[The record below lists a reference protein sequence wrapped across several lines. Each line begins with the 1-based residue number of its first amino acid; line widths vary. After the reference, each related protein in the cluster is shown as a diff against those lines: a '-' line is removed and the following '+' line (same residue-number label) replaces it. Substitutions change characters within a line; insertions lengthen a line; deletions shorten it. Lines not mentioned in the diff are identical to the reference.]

1 MSEPEKIPTDSVRLA
16 ALEQRA
22 RDWAAADPD
31 PDSKAE
37 LEALIATSN
46 WGELEDRMAGQLEFG
61 TAGLRGVVAA
71 GSARMNLAVVLR
83 VTRALADQLLARAR
97 DPRTLPV
104 VVGCDARLDSVR
116 FADAAARVLIA
127 AGIPVKRFAEPVPTP
142 FVAYAVRAFA
152 ANAGIMITASHN
164 PPEYNG
170 YKLYSEHGV
179 QVIPPTDHEVAARM
193 QAMGKASLI
202 PLGDLA
208 RQEIIPDD
216 LEARY
221 LAEVR
226 SELPRVVADR
236 NLRIVYTPL
245 HGVGA
250 RVVERLLGQSGYA
263 HVSSVPEQ
271 REPDGHF
278 PTVPFPN
285 PEESGAL
292 DLALALAEK
301 ESADLVLA
309 NDPDVDRLSVALPTP
324 SGRWLQL
331 TGNQIGILLA
341 DFALSHGTS
350 GSHAL
355 VLASLVSSPM
365 LESIALKYGA
375 RCERVLTGF
384 KWVWTAGIALEAESY
399 RYCFGFEEALGY
411 SFGRAVRDKDGI
423 SAALAFAELTAEA
436 RASGKTVIERLHAL
450 YREHGL
456 WVSVQHNVVLKGT
469 VGAARIAEAM
479 ARLVSAPP
487 SVLAGE
493 RVISSRDLSVP
504 EPGAS
509 PPAWR
514 GPTLLVELRLCG
526 GGRVFA
532 RPSGTEPKLKLYV
545 DIPASLSAEASI
557 TAEEA
562 RARTR
567 AFELAS
573 ALVSALGL
581 DASA

>member
-1 MSEPEKIPTDSVRLA
+1 
-16 ALEQRA
+16 
-22 RDWAAADPD
+22 
-31 PDSKAE
+31 
-37 LEALIATSN
+37 
-46 WGELEDRMAGQLEFG
+46 MAGQLEFG
-61 TAGLRGVVAA
+61 TAGLRAVVAA

-104 VVGCDARLDSVR
+104 VIGCDARLDSVR

-127 AGIPVKRFAEPVPTP
+127 VGIPVKRFAEPVPTP

-193 QAMGKASLI
+193 NAMGPAALI

-208 RQEIIPDD
+208 GQEMIRDD

-250 RVVERLLGQSGYA
+250 RVVERLLSESGYA

-285 PEESGAL
+285 PEEPGAL

-331 TGNQIGILLA
+331 TGNQIGLVLA
-341 DFALSHGTS
+341 DFALSHCTFGPR
-350 GSHAL
+350 AL
-355 VLASLVSSPM
+355 VLTSLVSSPM
-365 LESIALKYGA
+365 LESIAAKYGA

-399 RYCFGFEEALGY
+399 RYCFGYEEALGY

-423 SAALAFAELTAEA
+423 SAALAFAELSAEA

-456 WVSVQHNVVLKGT
+456 WVSVQHNVVLKGA
-469 VGAARIAEAM
+469 VGAARIAQAM
-479 ARLVSAPP
+479 EQLANAPP
-487 SVLAGE
+487 SILAGE
-493 RVISSRDLSVP
+493 PVSSSRDLRVP

-509 PPAWR
+509 APAWR
-514 GPTLLVELRLCG
+514 GPTLLGELRLAG
-526 GGRVFA
+526 GGRVLA

-545 DIPASLSAEASI
+545 DIQASLTPEASI
-557 TAEEA
+557 MAEEE

-581 DASA
+581 DAAG

>member
-1 MSEPEKIPTDSVRLA
+1 MSETQN
-16 ALEQRA
+16 ALEQRTRA
-22 RDWAAADPD
+22 WAAADPD
-31 PDSKAE
+31 PSSKAE
-37 LEALIATSN
+37 LESLLAEGKWEEIA
-46 WGELEDRMAGQLEFG
+46 DRMAGQLEFG

-83 VTRALADQLLARAR
+83 VTRALADHLLARAR

-104 VVGCDARLDSVR
+104 VIGCDARLDSLR

-127 AGIPVKRFAEPVPTP
+127 AGVSVKRFADPVPTP

-193 QAMGKASLI
+193 IAMGPASAI
-202 PLGDLA
+202 PLGDLS
-208 RQEIIPDD
+208 RQELISGD

-221 LAEVR
+221 LAEVQ
-226 SELPRVVADR
+226 SELPRVRADR

-250 RVVERLLGQSGYA
+250 RVVERLLGTAGYER
-263 HVSSVPEQ
+263 VSSVPEQ

-285 PEESGAL
+285 PEEPGAL
-292 DLALALAEK
+292 DLALALAAK
-301 ESADLVLA
+301 ENADLVLA
-309 NDPDVDRLSVALPTP
+309 NDPDVDRLSVAVPTP

-331 TGNQIGILLA
+331 TGNQIGLILA
-341 DFALSHGTS
+341 DFALSHATS
-350 GSHAL
+350 GARAL
-355 VLASLVSSPM
+355 VLGSLVSSPM
-365 LESIALKYGA
+365 LESVAAKYGA

-384 KWVWTAGIALEAESY
+384 KWLWTAGIALEAESY
-399 RYCFGFEEALGY
+399 RYCFGYEEALGY

-423 SAALAFAELTAEA
+423 SAALAFAELAAEA
-436 RASGKTVIERLHAL
+436 RAAGKTVLERLHAL

-456 WVSVQHNVVLKGT
+456 WLSAQHNVVLKGAA
-469 VGAARIAEAM
+469 GAARIAQAM
-479 ARLVSAPP
+479 QRLASDPP
-487 SVLAGE
+487 TSLAGE
-493 RVISSRDLSVP
+493 AVSSSRDLRFP
-504 EPGAS
+504 EPGAPS
-509 PPAWR
+509 WR
-514 GPTLLVELRLCG
+514 GPTLLVELRLAG

-545 DIPASLSAEASI
+545 DIQAPLAPGASI
-557 TAEEA
+557 TAEEERA
-562 RARTR
+562 RAR
-567 AFELAS
+567 ALELAS

-581 DASA
+581 DSNT

>member
-1 MSEPEKIPTDSVRLA
+1 MSETQN
-16 ALEQRA
+16 ALEQRTRA
-22 RDWAAADPD
+22 WAAADPD
-31 PDSKAE
+31 PITKAE
-37 LEALIATSN
+37 LESLLAEGKWEEIA
-46 WGELEDRMAGQLEFG
+46 DRMAGQLEFG

-83 VTRALADQLLARAR
+83 VTRALAEQLLARAR

-179 QVIPPTDHEVAARM
+179 QVIPPTDLEVAARM
-193 QAMGKASLI
+193 IAMGPASAI
-202 PLGDLA
+202 RLGDLS
-208 RQEIIPDD
+208 RQELIGDD

-250 RVVERLLGQSGYA
+250 RVVERLLGEAGYE

-285 PEESGAL
+285 PEEPGAL
-292 DLALALAEK
+292 DLALALAAK
-301 ESADLVLA
+301 EDADLVLA

-331 TGNQIGILLA
+331 TGNQLGLLLA

-350 GSHAL
+350 GARAL
-355 VLASLVSSPM
+355 VLASVVSSPM
-365 LESIALKYGA
+365 LESIAAKYGA

-384 KWVWTAGIALEAESY
+384 KWVWTAGLALEAQSY
-399 RYCFGFEEALGY
+399 RYCFGYEEALGY

-423 SAALAFAELTAEA
+423 SAALAFAELAAEA
-436 RASGKTVIERLHAL
+436 RAAEKTVLERLHAL

-456 WVSVQHNVVLKGT
+456 WVSVQHNVVLKGAA
-469 VGAARIAEAM
+469 GAARIAQAMQRLASDPPNTLGGEA
-479 ARLVSAPP
+479 VS
-487 SVLAGE
+487 ST
-493 RVISSRDLSVP
+493 RDLRVP
-504 EPGAS
+504 EPGAPS
-509 PPAWR
+509 WR
-514 GPTLLVELRLCG
+514 GPTLLVELRLAG

-545 DIPASLSAEASI
+545 DIRAPLAPGASI
-557 TAEEA
+557 TAEEESA
-562 RARTR
+562 RAR
-567 AFELAS
+567 ALALAS
-573 ALVSALGL
+573 ALLSALGL
-581 DASA
+581 EGSA

>member
-1 MSEPEKIPTDSVRLA
+1 MSDEAELLR
-16 ALEQRA
+16 RA
-22 RDWAAADPD
+22 SAWAAADPD
-31 PDSKAE
+31 PVTRAE
-37 LEALIATSN
+37 LEALIGAADHA
-46 WGELEDRMAGQLEFG
+46 ELADRMAGALEFG

-104 VVGCDARLDSVR
+104 VIGCDARLDSVR

-170 YKLYSEHGV
+170 YKLYSERGV
-179 QVIPPTDHEVAARM
+179 QVIPPTDHEIATRM
-193 QAMGKASLI
+193 MAMGPATLI
-202 PLGDLA
+202 PLGELA
-208 RQEIIPDD
+208 RQELIDND

-221 LAEVR
+221 LAEIR

-250 RVVERLLGQSGYA
+250 RVVERLLAEVGYE
-263 HVSSVPEQ
+263 HVETVPEQ

-285 PEESGAL
+285 PEEPGAL
-292 DLALALAEK
+292 DLALALAKK
-301 ESADLVLA
+301 ENADLVLA
-309 NDPDVDRLSVALPTP
+309 NDPDVDRLSAALPTP
-324 SGRWLQL
+324 SGRWLPL
-331 TGNQIGILLA
+331 TGNQIGLLLA
-341 DFALSHGTS
+341 DFALSHGS
-350 GSHAL
+350 AGARAL
-355 VLASLVSSPM
+355 VLASIVSSPM
-365 LESIALKYGA
+365 LESIAAKYGA

-399 RYCFGFEEALGY
+399 RYCFGYEEALGY

-423 SAALAFAELTAEA
+423 SAALAFAELAAEA
-436 RASGKTVIERLHAL
+436 RAAGKTVLERLHAL

-456 WVSVQHNVVLKGT
+456 WVSVQHNVVLNGSA
-469 VGAARIAEAM
+469 GAARIAEAM
-479 ARLVSAPP
+479 QQLASTPP
-487 SVLAGE
+487 AELAGE
-493 RVISSRDLSVP
+493 AVSSTRDLRIP
-504 EPGAS
+504 EVNAPS
-509 PPAWR
+509 WR
-514 GPTLLVELRLCG
+514 GPTLLVELRLAG

-545 DIPASLSAEASI
+545 DIETPLAPEASI
-557 TAEEA
+557 TAEEERARGRALELA
-562 RARTR
+562 RA
-567 AFELAS
+567 
-573 ALVSALGL
+573 LVTALGL
-581 DASA
+581 DP